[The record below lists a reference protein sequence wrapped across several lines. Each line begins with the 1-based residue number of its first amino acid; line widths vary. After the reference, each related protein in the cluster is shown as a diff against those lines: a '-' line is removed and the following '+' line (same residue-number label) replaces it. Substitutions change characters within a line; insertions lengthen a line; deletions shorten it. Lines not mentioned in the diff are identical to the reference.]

1 MKFPTNDEV
10 ARLITRPEYF
20 AECMTIFQI
29 DNVIAGLIDV
39 RNTKERWYESHK

>member
-1 MKFPTNDEV
+1 VNFPTNDEV
-10 ARLITRPEYF
+10 MRLINRPEYY

-39 RNTKERWYESHK
+39 RNDKERWYESHR